1 MVKNLPAGTGD
12 AGSIPD
18 AGRIP
23 LASEQL
29 SLCTTMTK
37 HVF

>member
-1 MVKNLPAGTGD
+1 MVKNPPAGIGD

-29 SLCTTMTK
+29 SLCTTMTER
-37 HVF
+37 VF